1 MRTFT
6 KRTVVVLAAGTLAL
20 ASLGVLATQP
30 TSSGAWGND
39 MSRSMD
45 SRYDHRDGHMSGSN
59 WFGKWLDWGSN
70 HNMMDADCCHDN
82 CPHDMNWHDNRGR
95 NNTTRPFDQNHRY
108 GRGTY

>member
-6 KRTVVVLAAGTLAL
+6 KRTIVVLAAGTFAL

-45 SRYDHRDGHMSGSN
+45 SRYDHRDDHMSGSS
-59 WFGKWLDWGSN
+59 WFGRWRDRGSDR
-70 HNMMDADCCHDN
+70 HMMDADCRCHV
-82 CPHDMNWHDNRGR
+82 NWHDNRGR
-95 NNTTRPFDQNHRY
+95 NNTTRPVDQNHRY
-108 GRGTY
+108 GRGSY